1 MHAAYISCFFA
12 WPIRRH
18 TYNLSSLCIQ
28 LHLRSPHIWCSLKI
42 KSLFHRAQLD
52 TGECQGGG
60 SLVRIGAAA
69 ISATPRDGE
78 EREECMATS
87 ATLGRGGRDAEVPFV
102 GSWGDEDRVG
112 RGTDPARSCVVWAAV
127 PQYNPTVQKHPEM
140 VYYNMLSSAVD
151 WGTTLTPLSHS
162 GQQLL

>member
-1 MHAAYISCFFA
+1 MGNTTVYWEILTSVLKEMHSAYISCFFA
-12 WPIRRH
+12 WPIQRH

-87 ATLGRGGRDAEVPFV
+87 ATLGRGGRDAEVPVV
-102 GSWGDEDRVG
+102 GLWGDEDRVG
-112 RGTDPARSCVVWAAV
+112 RGTDLAEQQYLNTTQPSRNIQKRCITSC
-127 PQYNPTVQKHPEM
+127 
-140 VYYNMLSSAVD
+140 
-151 WGTTLTPLSHS
+151 
-162 GQQLL
+162 